1 MGVWAC
7 RQTGKPERQIEL
19 LRDYVIKH
27 KNERNLHV
35 GEIDMVGRY

>member
-1 MGVWAC
+1 MGM
-7 RQTGKPERQIEL
+7 QTDGQTERQIEL

-35 GEIDMVGRY
+35 GEIDMFV